1 MIYVYSNNYIFW
13 NQANPHKNLA
23 NHSLSKYSKE
33 QCLLPACQNQTSFL
47 VSPSYIVIYK
57 LNLGTVYFLVSVTSL
72 TLLNPASCQNKIDL
86 CDQNITDCSD
96 QK

>member
-23 NHSLSKYSKE
+23 NHSLSKYSGYSKE
-33 QCLLPACQNQTSFL
+33 QCLLPAYQNQTSFL

-57 LNLGTVYFLVSVTSL
+57 LNLGTVCFLVSVTSL

-86 CDQNITDCSD
+86 CECIMSNMD
-96 QK
+96 